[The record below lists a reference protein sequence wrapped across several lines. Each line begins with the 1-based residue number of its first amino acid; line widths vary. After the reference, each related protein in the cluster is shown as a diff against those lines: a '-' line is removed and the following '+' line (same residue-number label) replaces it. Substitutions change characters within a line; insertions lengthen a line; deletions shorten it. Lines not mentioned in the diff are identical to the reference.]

1 MPWKNFQEK
10 ITLHAQYFSKN
21 CSNLI
26 IDDLRFNYCDDITR
40 SGKEKCCQE
49 TVDFYYPDYKPNICN
64 HLNNN
69 SSMLLS
75 CEFSSVNREFG
86 IRVCLILSILMV
98 MVLITYSNTKNK
110 NPYYRNPE
118 DVKNLQEEKQI
129 LIVSGADKQKYV
141 EE

>member
-1 MPWKNFQEK
+1 MPWKTFQEQ

-21 CSNLI
+21 CSNFI
-26 IDDLRFNYCDDITR
+26 IDDLRFNYCNDNTR

-49 TVDFYYPDYKPNICN
+49 TVDFYYPNNKPNICN
-64 HLNNN
+64 HLKNN

-86 IRVCLILSILMV
+86 IRVCVILSILMV
-98 MVLITYSNTKNK
+98 LVLITYSNTKNK

-118 DVKNLQEEKQI
+118 DVKKEPKEKEK
-129 LIVSGADKQKYV
+129 LIVNSAERDRYNTV
-141 EE
+141 

>member
-1 MPWKNFQEK
+1 MHWKHFQEK

-26 IDDLRFNYCDDITR
+26 NDDIMFNYCDDITR

-49 TVDFYYPDYKPNICN
+49 TVEFYYPDYKPNVCN

-69 SSMLLS
+69 SSMLFS
-75 CEFSSVNREFG
+75 CEFSSVNREFD
-86 IRVCLILSILMV
+86 IRVCLILSILIV

-118 DVKNLQEEKQI
+118 DVKNIQEEKQI
-129 LIVSGADKQKYV
+129 LIVSGENKQKYV